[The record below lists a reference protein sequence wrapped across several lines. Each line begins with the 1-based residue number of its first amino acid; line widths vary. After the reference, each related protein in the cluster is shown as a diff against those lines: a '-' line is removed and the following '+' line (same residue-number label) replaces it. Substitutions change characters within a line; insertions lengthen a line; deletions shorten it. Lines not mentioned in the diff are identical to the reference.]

1 MAENTTNTS
10 TTETRN
16 LRKTRIGVVTSNKMT
31 KTITVK
37 VERKVKHPI
46 YGKFVKKSTSF
57 HAHDEKN
64 EASIGDIVRIM
75 ETRPL
80 SKTKRWRLVEIVE
93 KVK

>member
-1 MAENTTNTS
+1 MAETQN
-10 TTETRN
+10 TETRN
-16 LRKTRIGVVTSNKMT
+16 LRKVRVGVVTSNKMA
-31 KTITVK
+31 KTITVA

-46 YGKFVKKSTSF
+46 YGKFINKTTRF

-64 EASIGDIVRIM
+64 ECSIGDVVRIM

-80 SKTKRWRLVEIVE
+80 SKTKRWRLVEVVE